1 MFRMVTSL
9 MIAAIAAF
17 ASVETPA
24 EADAMLAQLSKIR
37 LDKKQI
43 YSVRDITLTRDAL
56 SISLNR
62 GALAFTEAI
71 DGKVTGAV
79 FLGNGDILAIP
90 PTAGE
95 KQQLYRYT
103 KSALL
108 NEHFE
113 TAIFRFT
120 DGSFDEILKQ
130 YRTHAEE
137 PVDAEVTNNLL
148 RWEAEIQR
156 RAAFLNGRLIEDL
169 LGNPGKPFFLAQIE
183 ASNLGWFDAIYD
195 ERRAEE
201 VFIQQSTTFLPEPL
215 VWASFNKRSEAR
227 DPEAFAHED
236 KSTYEVIAVNDAGT
250 SLRLKARVG
259 GERVLQLPPS
269 SARVLE
275 VAVEDGPL
283 VPFIHSGDH
292 LTAVLP
298 EPTRSGAEI
307 RLRVTYAAED
317 TASRIRYAGRTNGIA
332 PASYRDH
339 WIIEGFAGLGLSA
352 SDPQWLSHARNQLL
366 ERSPE
371 GGTYESRGPIHMG
384 LRMAQPRTTPGYAAA
399 LRNKS
404 GWVMLMLR
412 NMMQTT
418 PESTAF
424 TDFVEELRSQ
434 FAAKSIST
442 YDFKALAEKHLRK
455 PLDWFFDA
463 WVFGTGIPAYTLDH
477 KIEPANGGFVI
488 SGSITQSGVPDAFE
502 MPVPLYADE
511 TLLGMVTVSV
521 DGGDFR
527 FTMRSRPQQIHIDPK
542 GTILSSG
549 S

>member
-1 MFRMVTSL
+1 MVTSL
-9 MIAAIAAF
+9 MIAAFAAF

-62 GALAFTEAI
+62 GALAFTEAL

-90 PTAGE
+90 PNAGE
-95 KQQLYRYT
+95 KQQLFRYT

-120 DGSFDEILKQ
+120 DGTFDEILKQ

-137 PVDAEVTNNLL
+137 PVDAEVTDNLL

-156 RAAFLNGRLIEDL
+156 RAAFLNDRLLEDF
-169 LGNPGKPFFLAQIE
+169 LGNSGKPFFLAQIE
-183 ASNLGWFDAIYD
+183 ASHAGWFDAIYD
-195 ERRAEE
+195 ERRTEE
-201 VFIQQSTTFLPEPL
+201 IFIQQSTTLLAQPL

-236 KSTYEVIAVNDAGT
+236 KSTFEMMAVTDDGT
-250 SLRLKARVG
+250 SVRLRSRVD
-259 GERVLQLPPS
+259 GERVLQLPSS
-269 SARVLE
+269 SARVIE
-275 VAVEDGPL
+275 VALDGGPTL
-283 VPFIHSGDH
+283 PFLQNGDH
-292 LTAVLP
+292 FAAVLP

-307 RLRVTYAAED
+307 SLRIAYAAED
-317 TASRIRYAGRTNGIA
+317 TAPRLRPTVRTNGIA
-332 PASYRDH
+332 PASYRDQ
-339 WIIEGFAGLGLSA
+339 WIIEGFSGYALAG
-352 SDPQWLSHARNQLL
+352 SDPQWLSQARRQLL
-366 ERSPE
+366 EESPE
-371 GGTYESRGPIHMG
+371 GGTYESRGPVHIG
-384 LRMAQPRTTPGYAAA
+384 LRMTQPRTTPGYVAA

-404 GWVMLMLR
+404 VWIMHMLR
-412 NMMQTT
+412 NVMQTN

-424 TDFVEELRSQ
+424 ADFVEDLRAQ
-434 FAAKSIST
+434 FRTRSIST
-442 YDFKALAEKHLRK
+442 YDFKSVAEKHHRK
-455 PLDWFFDA
+455 SLDWFFDD
-463 WVFGTGIPAYTLDH
+463 WVFGTGIPAYKLDY
-477 KIEPANGGFVI
+477 KIDPGPGGFVV
-488 SGSITQSGVPDAFE
+488 SGSVSQSGVPDTFE
-502 MPVPLYADE
+502 MPVPVYADD

-527 FTMRSRPQQIHIDPK
+527 FTTRSRPQQIHVDPK
-542 GTILSSG
+542 GTVLTRVAN
-549 S
+549 